1 MKLFS
6 STKKVQIVKKE
17 QQNKQQIVV
26 PTDLTTFEGIGVK
39 SYLSKH
45 ISRFGIVKPTKI
57 QQLCI
62 PPLLSF
68 QNVLGGAETGSGKTA
83 AFALPIIHHL
93 SQDPYTAFAL
103 VLTPTRELASQITD
117 QFKAFGSCMNIKV
130 VELVGGMD
138 FLKITS
144 RLNDNPHVIIATP
157 GILASMIDT
166 FPFSFDNAK
175 YLILDEADRLFDKNT
190 GMTEDVNK
198 IRSKFPKTVT
208 TGLFSATT
216 DSLLPLLKDL
226 GLDNCQVLITGE
238 RQQLSDNC
246 RQTYVFM
253 PQSVKHCYLTYLV
266 LNTQCIVFCGSIT
279 RAELV
284 YRMLKSMDLKATVL
298 HSILPQR
305 IRQDNLSSFRNGE
318 NEILVATDL
327 ASRGLDIPNV
337 PRVINYDVP
346 RTAEDYIHR
355 VGRTARANQ
364 KGLAITLVDEYD
376 DENLLQLEQQLG
388 IKLTLYKLHDET
400 VLKNLTQT
408 NNAKEV
414 AFISFKGSEIEKRV
428 NKKQKKKEEEKER
441 KEYSA
446 KIKEIQMKKKM
457 KK

>member
-6 STKKVQIVKKE
+6 STKKTQVKKKE
-17 QQNKQQIVV
+17 QTQTIQTIV
-26 PTDLTTFEGIGVK
+26 PTDLNTFEGIGVK
-39 SYLSKH
+39 PYISKH
-45 ISRFGIVKPTKI
+45 ISRFGINKPTKI

-93 SQDPYTAFAL
+93 SEDPYTAFAL

-130 VELVGGMD
+130 VELVGGLD

-157 GILASMIDT
+157 GILASMIDN

-175 YLILDEADRLFDKNT
+175 YLILDEADRLFDENT
-190 GMTEDVNK
+190 GMTNDVNK

-216 DSLLPLLKDL
+216 DSLLPVIKDL
-226 GLDNCQVLITGE
+226 GIENCQVLITGE

-246 RQTYVFM
+246 KQTYVFM
-253 PQSVKHCYLTYLV
+253 PQSVKHCYLTHLV
-266 LNTQCIVFCGSIT
+266 INKQCIVFCGSVT

-298 HSILPQR
+298 HSVLPQR
-305 IRQDNLSSFRNGE
+305 TRQDNLTSFRNGE
-318 NEILVATDL
+318 NLILVATDL

-337 PRVINYDVP
+337 PLVINYDVP
-346 RTAEDYIHR
+346 RTPEDYIHR

-364 KGLAITLVDEYD
+364 KGLAITLIDEID
-376 DENLLQLEQQLG
+376 QKKVKPLEEQLG
-388 IKLTLYKLHDET
+388 IELKEYKVHEES
-400 VLKNLTQT
+400 VLKLLTQA

-414 AFISFKGSEIEKRV
+414 AFISYKGSEVEKRV
-428 NKKQKKKEEEKER
+428 NEKQKKKKEDNER
-441 KEYSA
+441 KQWNEN
-446 KIKEIQMKKKM
+446 MKKSLM
-457 KK
+457 KKGKK